1 MADRMPIDYK
11 TRELLC
17 AITRRR
23 DDPVARELE
32 PLAGKILDWNS
43 LIFLAQ
49 EHRILPLLFSRLEE
63 LGPSVPD
70 KVRESLRVEY
80 QRNVFHSL
88 ANTVEL
94 LDILTVFDRE
104 MIPAMPFKGVVLAA
118 SVYPDPMARPAG
130 DLDVLIYYRHLLR
143 ATAILLE
150 RDYEL
155 KTPVHADGTPAAE
168 DYYEYHFERRAD
180 GLVLELRWRLE
191 LTQPRFR
198 HDLGM
203 DWVWPRRRSALLAG
217 ATVPNMSPE
226 VAMLVLCMHGC
237 KHVWSRLIWVCD
249 VAQSLAAYPDLD
261 WKEVQREAKQSG
273 LWRSLAL
280 GVLLAHGI
288 AGAPVPPDILRC
300 FQNDRSARTLAEHIQ
315 EHMFDSPG
323 STPKSRVPY
332 SVQLLGFSDRL
343 KLLLSFNFMRPN
355 ERDRALLPL
364 PKSLYFLYYLLRPLR
379 ILRDKSAR

>member
-1 MADRMPIDYK
+1 M
-11 TRELLC
+11 
-17 AITRRR
+17 
-23 DDPVARELE
+23 
-32 PLAGKILDWNS
+32 
-43 LIFLAQ
+43 
-49 EHRILPLLFSRLEE
+49 
-63 LGPSVPD
+63 
-70 KVRESLRVEY
+70 
-80 QRNVFHSL
+80 
-88 ANTVEL
+88 
-94 LDILTVFDRE
+94 
-104 MIPAMPFKGVVLAA
+104 
-118 SVYPDPMARPAG
+118 
-130 DLDVLIYYRHLLR
+130 
-143 ATAILLE
+143 
-150 RDYEL
+150 
-155 KTPVHADGTPAAE
+155 
-168 DYYEYHFERRAD
+168 
-180 GLVLELRWRLE
+180 LELRWRLE

-217 ATVPNMSPE
+217 ATVPNMNPE